1 MQHDGER
8 PTPDRTPVTS
18 DGVTLAALIRQR
30 AEQTPDHVYLED
42 ARSDRTL
49 TYRGLDTA
57 VTAWSRTFDAI
68 GVPASGGV
76 LVDVGDPIAFAVVH
90 LAAIATGRRSVPV
103 DTGQPASEPARLA
116 ALLGVAAMVVSD
128 RNGDAPAGAAAAG
141 AAAAGAAAAGIDPA
155 TGLPVGVHDGDVPGT
170 PTGAPTDGPT
180 GTPTDAPTGAPTDGP
195 GEGSVVL
202 FTSGSTGTPKGVEL
216 PESQLRFVAH
226 AIARHNGLTADD
238 RGFNS
243 LPLFH
248 VNAEVVGLLA
258 TLVAGATLVLDRRFR
273 RTGFWELLADR
284 RVTWLNAV
292 PAVLAVLAKTGPLQ
306 PPATLRFVRSASA
319 PLPDPV
325 RAALGDLPLVVSWG
339 MTEGASQITAT
350 PLDAPSR
357 PGTVGLPVGSEVQV
371 RGEDGSLLPAGA
383 IGALWVR
390 GPGIVRSY
398 LGGRAA
404 DRFDADGWLATGD
417 LGSVAD
423 DGWVSLAG
431 RSDDVINRGG
441 EKVYPSEVED
451 VLLRDPR
458 VLEAVVVGRP
468 DEVLGAV
475 PVAYVIPQPDVD
487 TDGLVADLTAL
498 AESALT
504 RFRRPAEISVVPD
517 LPRAPTG
524 KVQRA
529 RVRAMAESR

>member
-1 MQHDGER
+1 VVQHDGER
-8 PTPDRTPVTS
+8 PITDLAAVRGDET
-18 DGVTLAALIRQR
+18 TLSALIRQR
-30 AEQTPDHVYLED
+30 AEETPDHVYLED
-42 ARSDRTL
+42 ARSDRAL
-49 TYRGLDTA
+49 TYGGLDAA

-76 LVDVGDPIAFAVVH
+76 LVDVGDPIAFAAVH
-90 LAAIATGRRSVPV
+90 LAAIASGRRSVPV
-103 DTGQPASEPARLA
+103 DTGQPVDEPARLG
-116 ALLGVAAMVVSD
+116 ALLGGAAMVVSD
-128 RNGDAPAGAAAAG
+128 RDEDSTIPGTPAAG
-141 AAAAGAAAAGIDPA
+141 VDPA
-155 TGLPVGVHDGDVPGT
+155 TGLPVGVRDGDVP
-170 PTGAPTDGPT
+170 D
-180 GTPTDAPTGAPTDGP
+180 APTDGP

-226 AIARHNGLTADD
+226 AIARHNGLTERD

-248 VNAEVVGLLA
+248 VNAEVVGLIA

-273 RTGFWELLADR
+273 RTGFWELLEDR

-292 PAVLAVLAKTGPLQ
+292 PAVLAVLAATGPLR
-306 PPATLRFVRSASA
+306 PPTTLRFVRSASA

-350 PLDAPSR
+350 PLDAPAR
-357 PGTVGLPVGSEVQV
+357 PGSVGLPVGSEVQV
-371 RGEDGSLLPAGA
+371 RAEDGRLLPAGE

-404 DRFDADGWLATGD
+404 DRFDADGWLQTGD

-423 DGWVSLAG
+423 DGWVTLAG

-468 DEVLGAV
+468 DAVLGAV
-475 PVAYVIPQPDVD
+475 PVAYVIPQSDVD

-498 AESALT
+498 AGAALT

-529 RVRAMAESR
+529 RVRAMTESR

>member
-1 MQHDGER
+1 MQHDGD
-8 PTPDRTPVTS
+8 PSIHSAPPAPDREDPAAPAV
-18 DGVTLAALIRQR
+18 DGAPSGPDLADLVRLR
-30 AEQTPDHVYLED
+30 AEQDGDRPYLED
-42 ARSDRTL
+42 ARSDRVL
-49 TYRGLDTA
+49 TYRALHRA

-76 LVDVGDPIAFAVVH
+76 LVDVGDPLAFAVVH
-90 LAAIATGRRSVPV
+90 LAAVASGRRSVPV
-103 DTGQPASEPARLA
+103 DTGQPVTEPARLA
-116 ALLGVAAMVVSD
+116 ALLGGAVMVVSD
-128 RNGDAPAGAAAAG
+128 RAEDATVPGAPAAG
-141 AAAAGAAAAGIDPA
+141 VDPA
-155 TGLPVGVHDGDVPGT
+155 TGLPVGVRDGDV
-170 PTGAPTDGPT
+170 A
-180 GTPTDAPTGAPTDGP
+180 DAVTDGP
-195 GEGSVVL
+195 GQGSVVL

-216 PESQLRFVAH
+216 PESQLLVVAR
-226 AIARHNGLTADD
+226 AVATHNRLTEHD

-273 RTGFWELLADR
+273 RTGFWELLEDR
-284 RVTWLNAV
+284 RITWVNAV
-292 PAVLAVLAKTGPLQ
+292 PAVLAVLAKTGPIAF
-306 PPATLRFVRSASA
+306 PASLRFVRSASA

-325 RAALGDLPLVVSWG
+325 RAALGDVPLVVSWG
-339 MTEGASQITAT
+339 MTEAASQITAT
-350 PLDAPSR
+350 PLGAPAR
-357 PGTVGLPVGSEVQV
+357 PGSVGLPVGSEVQV
-371 RGEDGSLLPAGA
+371 RGDDGSVLPAGE

-404 DRFDADGWLATGD
+404 DRFDEAGWLATGD
-417 LGSVAD
+417 LGSVSA

-468 DEVLGAV
+468 HDVLGAV
-475 PVAYVIPQPDVD
+475 PVAYVIAQDDVD
-487 TDGLVADLTAL
+487 TKGLLDDLATL
-498 AESALT
+498 AETALT
-504 RFRRPAEISVVPD
+504 RFRRPAEISLVPD

-529 RVRAMAESR
+529 RVRAMTESR

>member
-1 MQHDGER
+1 VSPASGGDDGSPLREVIR
-8 PTPDRTPVTS
+8 RRAESGGDRTF
-18 DGVTLAALIRQR
+18 
-30 AEQTPDHVYLED
+30 LED
-42 ARSDRTL
+42 ARSDRVL
-49 TYRGLDTA
+49 TYRALDDA
-57 VTAWSRTFDAI
+57 VAAWSQTFDAI

-76 LVDVGDPIAFAVVH
+76 LVDVGDPLSFAVVH
-90 LAAIATGRRSVPV
+90 LAAVATGRRSVPV
-103 DTGQPASEPARLA
+103 DTGQPTTEPARLA
-116 ALLGVAAMVVSD
+116 ALLGGAAIVVSD
-128 RNGDAPAGAAAAG
+128 RVEDASVPGAPAAG
-141 AAAAGAAAAGIDPA
+141 VDPA
-155 TGLPVGVHDGDVPGT
+155 TGLPVAVRDGDVSEPV
-170 PTGAPTDGPT
+170 GAT
-180 GTPTDAPTGAPTDGP
+180 A
-195 GEGSVVL
+195 GEGSTVL

-216 PESQLRFVAH
+216 PEAQLLSVAR
-226 AIARHNGLTADD
+226 AVAAHNGLTDRD

-284 RVTWLNAV
+284 RITWLNAV
-292 PAVLAVLAKTGPLQ
+292 PAVLAVLAKTGPLDF
-306 PPATLRFVRSASA
+306 PATLRFVRSASA

-325 RAALGDLPLVVSWG
+325 RAALGDVPLVVSWG

-350 PLDAPSR
+350 PLDEPAR
-357 PGTVGLPVGSEVQV
+357 PGTVGPPVGSEVQV
-371 RGEDGSLLPAGA
+371 RGEDGAVLPSDTV
-383 IGALWVR
+383 GALWVR

-417 LGSVAD
+417 LGSVAA

-468 DEVLGAV
+468 HEVLGAV
-475 PVAYVIPQPDVD
+475 PVAYVIAQDDVD
-487 TDGLVADLTAL
+487 PDALVTDLVAL

-529 RVRAMAESR
+529 RVRAMTESR